1 MIAFISIPI
10 TDVII
15 ISGGLLIF
23 LFIHFNYSEI
33 SLVNRIKLSNL
44 TKEETEDVC
53 LFIIE
58 QLSQEY
64 QVVNPKFEITNY
76 KENEINTV
84 RYYNDR
90 TLAFFCGVNNKISL
104 QIETFKE
111 EDCSFSDMVGCI
123 AHEFQ
128 HYLDCLSFETP
139 EQWSLAYEKNVNY
152 YEYKANRFA
161 SKKLKKLS
169 KILLKT
175 TLK

>member
-1 MIAFISIPI
+1 MYPNFLKNGRIQKIQFYSPPPPLYWGRKGKI
-10 TDVII
+10 T
-15 ISGGLLIF
+15 IF
-23 LFIHFNYSEI
+23 
-33 SLVNRIKLSNL
+33 
-44 TKEETEDVC
+44 T
-53 LFIIE
+53 
-58 QLSQEY
+58 
-64 QVVNPKFEITNY
+64 Y

-111 EDCSFSDMVGCI
+111 EDCSFSGMVGCI

-128 HYLDCLSFETP
+128 HYLDRLSFETP

-161 SKKLKKLS
+161 SKKQKKLS
-169 KILLKT
+169 KMLLKT
-175 TLK
+175 AFKWKK

>member
-1 MIAFISIPI
+1 MNNTEFFILHIL
-10 TDVII
+10 VVLGII
-15 ISGGLLIF
+15 IDY
-23 LFIHFNYSEI
+23 YSSPKRVI
-33 SLVNRIKLSNL
+33 NWIKLDEL
-44 TKEETEDVC
+44 THQETEDVC

-64 QVVNPKFEITNY
+64 RVINPKFEITNY

-84 RYYNDR
+84 KYYNDG

-104 QIETFKE
+104 QIETFKKE
-111 EDCSFSDMVGCI
+111 GCSFSDMVGCI

-128 HYLDCLSFETP
+128 HYLDRLSFETP
-139 EQWSLAYEKNVNY
+139 EQWSLAYEKNVYY

-169 KILLKT
+169 KMLLKT
-175 TLK
+175 AFK

>member
-1 MIAFISIPI
+1 MDDTEFFILHIL
-10 TDVII
+10 VVLGII
-15 ISGGLLIF
+15 IDY
-23 LFIHFNYSEI
+23 YSSPKRVI
-33 SLVNRIKLSNL
+33 NWTKLHEL
-44 TKEETEDVC
+44 THKETEDIC

-64 QVVNPKFEITNY
+64 RVINPEFEITNY
-76 KENEINTV
+76 KENEIDTV

-111 EDCSFSDMVGCI
+111 EGYSFSDMIGCI

-128 HYLDCLSFETP
+128 HYLDRLSFDTP
-139 EQWSLAYEKNVNY
+139 EQWSLAYEKNVSY

-169 KILLKT
+169 KMLLKT
-175 TLK
+175 PLK

>member
-1 MIAFISIPI
+1 MNNTEFFILHIL
-10 TDVII
+10 VVLGII
-15 ISGGLLIF
+15 IDY
-23 LFIHFNYSEI
+23 YSSPKRVI
-33 SLVNRIKLSNL
+33 NWTKLHEL
-44 TKEETEDVC
+44 THKETEDIC

-64 QVVNPKFEITNY
+64 RVINPKFEITNY

-84 RYYNDR
+84 KYYNDG

-104 QIETFKE
+104 QIETFKKE
-111 EDCSFSDMVGCI
+111 GCSFSEMVGCI

-128 HYLDCLSFETP
+128 HYLDRLSFETP

-169 KILLKT
+169 KMLLKT
-175 TLK
+175 PLK

>member
-1 MIAFISIPI
+1 MNNTEFFILHIL
-10 TDVII
+10 VVLGII
-15 ISGGLLIF
+15 IDY
-23 LFIHFNYSEI
+23 YSSPKRVI
-33 SLVNRIKLSNL
+33 NWTKLHEL
-44 TKEETEDVC
+44 THEETEDVC

-64 QVVNPKFEITNY
+64 QVINPKFEITNY

-84 RYYNDR
+84 RYYNNR

-169 KILLKT
+169 KILLKQ
-175 TLK
+175 LSNEKK

>member
-1 MIAFISIPI
+1 MNNTEFFILHIL
-10 TDVII
+10 VVLGII
-15 ISGGLLIF
+15 IDY
-23 LFIHFNYSEI
+23 YSSPKRVI
-33 SLVNRIKLSNL
+33 NWTKLHEL
-44 TKEETEDVC
+44 THKETEDIC

-64 QVVNPKFEITNY
+64 RVINPEFEITNY
-76 KENEINTV
+76 KENEIDTV

-111 EDCSFSDMVGCI
+111 EGYSFSDMIGCI

-128 HYLDCLSFETP
+128 HYLDRLSFETP

-169 KILLKT
+169 KMLLKT
-175 TLK
+175 AFK

>member
-1 MIAFISIPI
+1 MNNTEFFIIHI
-10 TDVII
+10 LVILGII
-15 ISGGLLIF
+15 IDY
-23 LFIHFNYSEI
+23 YSSPKRVI
-33 SLVNRIKLSNL
+33 NWIKLHEL
-44 TKEETEDVC
+44 TYQETEDVC

-84 RYYNDR
+84 RYYNNR

-128 HYLDCLSFETP
+128 HYLDRLSFETP
-139 EQWSLAYEKNVNY
+139 EQWSLAYEKNVSY

-161 SKKLKKLS
+161 TKKLKKLS
-169 KILLKT
+169 KILLKQ
-175 TLK
+175 LSNEKK

>member
-1 MIAFISIPI
+1 MNNTEFFIFHIL
-10 TDVII
+10 VVLGII
-15 ISGGLLIF
+15 INYYSSPKRLI
-23 LFIHFNYSEI
+23 NW
-33 SLVNRIKLSNL
+33 IKLHEL
-44 TKEETEDVC
+44 THEETEDVC

-64 QVVNPKFEITNY
+64 RVINPKFEITNY

-84 RYYNDR
+84 KYYNDG

-111 EDCSFSDMVGCI
+111 EGCSFSDMVGCI

-128 HYLDCLSFETP
+128 HYLDRLSFETP

-169 KILLKT
+169 KMLLKT
-175 TLK
+175 AFK